1 MDREKRERMRLEE
14 ESVAVKNAC
23 KELKERLYKLL
34 AQMHQVL
41 DNKMLLSVASKGNRL
56 KEKET
61 VLNELRKTI
70 REEKQARSIVEE
82 ELNQMK
88 ISSKELEERLGTE
101 LKKMQR
107 NLENEKGLRST
118 REQELREKET
128 FLDALQEELSEGK
141 VKITRVEEKLRQGR
155 NDCIKVERKL
165 ENEREQ
171 MQRTLGK

>member
-1 MDREKRERMRLEE
+1 
-14 ESVAVKNAC
+14 
-23 KELKERLYKLL
+23 
-34 AQMHQVL
+34 
-41 DNKMLLSVASKGNRL
+41 
-56 KEKET
+56 
-61 VLNELRKTI
+61 
-70 REEKQARSIVEE
+70 
-82 ELNQMK
+82 MK
-88 ISSKELEERLGTE
+88 ISCKELEERLRTE

-107 NLENEKGLRST
+107 NLENEKGLGST

-141 VKITRVEEKLRQGR
+141 VKISRVEEKLRQGR